1 MSLAEKILEFNRDLE
16 LQAGLPKGFEVMNP
30 FQGDGS
36 EHIWRITEAF
46 YHKFYGDEKP
56 RNLILGINPGRL
68 GAGATGLPFTDTK
81 RLNAECGIPFDEF
94 ELHEPSS
101 VFVYGMINA
110 FGGVEAF
117 YSKFYIN
124 SVCPLGFLR
133 LNDKGNLV
141 NANYYDDKK
150 LFEAVKPFIFHS
162 LKTQVDWGLN
172 TDRVWCMG
180 SGKNFKFLKTINDE
194 IQLFKEIIP
203 LDHPRFVVQY
213 RSKRMPEYIDKYL
226 QALG

>member
-1 MSLAEKILEFNRDLE
+1 MNLAQKILEFNRDLE
-16 LQAGLPKGFEVMNP
+16 LQADLPNGFEVMNP
-30 FQGDGS
+30 FQAEGS
-36 EHIWRITEAF
+36 EHIWRITESF
-46 YHKFYGDEKP
+46 YHKFYGDDEP

-101 VFVYGMINA
+101 VFVYEMINT

-141 NANYYDDKK
+141 NANYYDEKK
-150 LFEAVKPFIFHS
+150 LFEAVKPFIFRS

-180 SGKNFKFLKTINDE
+180 SGKNFKYLKMINDE

-213 RSKRMPEYIDKYL
+213 RSKRMPEYIQKYL
-226 QALG
+226 QSFS